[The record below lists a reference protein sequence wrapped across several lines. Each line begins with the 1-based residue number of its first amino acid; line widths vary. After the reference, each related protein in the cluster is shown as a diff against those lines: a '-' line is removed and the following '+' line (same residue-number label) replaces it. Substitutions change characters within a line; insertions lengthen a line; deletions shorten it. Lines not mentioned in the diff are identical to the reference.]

1 MLSVSLKNAINLT
14 RQLMK
19 ARNLVNLTN
28 GNLET
33 SARNVLVPGET
44 NDFLSLLGGR
54 LRGAASH
61 TLSFVVHSTVKS
73 EYFTWP

>member
-1 MLSVSLKNAINLT
+1 
-14 RQLMK
+14 MK

-33 SARNVLVPGET
+33 SARNALLVPGET

-54 LRGAASH
+54 LGGAASH